1 MNDGT
6 PARIVILGGGFG
18 GVYAALGLEEIWGG
32 SPQVQVTLIS
42 RDNYFLMTPL
52 LFEAGSGVLEPRHA
66 VNPIRPLLQRTRFIE
81 AEVEQIDLEHKTLSV
96 RPPHDE
102 PDQVEFDHL
111 VLALGGITNVRL
123 VAGSEHALTF
133 KNLGDAIYL
142 RNRVIQLFE
151 RADVETDPDRK
162 AALLHFVIIGGGL
175 VATELAGELNSF
187 LGNLSDLYHN
197 IQRDQIQLQ
206 MIEAAPQIVPEMD
219 PDLGEYAAK
228 TLTQR
233 GVRIRTNLRV
243 ERIEPGQVHLPG
255 GEVISAQTIIMATG
269 VVPSPLTAGL
279 PLEKDKK
286 GRIMTEPT
294 MRAKGRGDVWALGDC
309 ALIPDANGKPYPPL
323 AQHAIREGRHL
334 AKNITAAVRG
344 QPLTPFVYS
353 SQGTL
358 AALGHFKGV
367 GKVYKFKIRGFIAW
381 WVWRT
386 YYLFRMP
393 RWNRRF
399 RIMLDWTISLL
410 FKNDIVQL
418 DMIRERHEPQPK
430 VELQK
435 QSNAA

>member
-1 MNDGT
+1 MKDGK

-18 GVYAALGLEEIWGG
+18 GVYTALGLEEMWGD

-52 LFEAGSGVLEPRHA
+52 LFEAGSGILEPRHA
-66 VNPIRPLLQRTRFIE
+66 VNPIRPLLRRSRFIE
-81 AEVEQIDLEHKTLSV
+81 AEVEHIDLENKTLSV

-102 PDQVEFDHL
+102 PDQIEFDHL

-151 RADVETDPDRK
+151 RADVETDPARK
-162 AALLHFVIIGGGL
+162 AALLSFVIIGGGL
-175 VATELAGELNSF
+175 VATELAGELNTF
-187 LGNLSDLYHN
+187 LGNLSELYRH
-197 IQRDQIQLQ
+197 IEPDQIQLQ

-219 PDLGEYAAK
+219 PDLGDYAAK

-233 GVRIRTNLRV
+233 GVKVRTNLRV
-243 ERIEPGQVHLPG
+243 DRIEPGQVHLPSD
-255 GEVISAQTIIMATG
+255 ETIFAQTIIMATG

-294 MRAKGRGDVWALGDC
+294 MRANGRDDVWALGDC

-323 AQHAIREGRHL
+323 AQHAIREGKHL
-334 AKNITAAVRG
+334 AKNISAAVRG

-353 SQGTL
+353 SKGTL

-418 DMIRERHEPQPK
+418 DMIRERHVPQPK
-430 VELQK
+430 PEVKERI
-435 QSNAA
+435 NAA